1 MKKYKNR
8 KNFCSR
14 LYKKEHK
21 KYFNTLDV
29 NKITGNKALW
39 KNIQPLFSEKK
50 KFANKTTL
58 EDSEENISDDTLV
71 LQELKNFFQ
80 NATKALN
87 INENSYIVDSSS
99 SITDPLDKAIN
110 TYKNH
115 PSVLLMKQK
124 LENVDHFLSLIEKRE
139 KVLDNKEYSG
149 VILTTL
155 SKALRTINHDLLI
168 AKLHVYGFSKES
180 SKLIK
185 SYLTNRWQR
194 IKLMLILGHKYER
207 VLTNMDS
214 CKIWEAN
221 DQKIFLVN
229 IDRNLKLKHYTLKQC
244 KKSGRKVSAL
254 TRTCTFMSYERQR
267 VLLNFFNKSQFLL
280 ELSIIM
286 DVL

>member
-110 TYKNH
+110 TYKNL

-254 TRTCTFMSYERQR
+254 TRTCTFMSLERQR

>member
-1 MKKYKNR
+1 
-8 KNFCSR
+8 
-14 LYKKEHK
+14 
-21 KYFNTLDV
+21 
-29 NKITGNKALW
+29 
-39 KNIQPLFSEKK
+39 
-50 KFANKTTL
+50 
-58 EDSEENISDDTLV
+58 
-71 LQELKNFFQ
+71 
-80 NATKALN
+80 
-87 INENSYIVDSSS
+87 
-99 SITDPLDKAIN
+99 
-110 TYKNH
+110 
-115 PSVLLMKQK
+115 MKQK

-149 VILTTL
+149 VILTAL
-155 SKALRTINHDLLI
+155 SKAFRTINHDLLI

-229 IDRNLKLKHYTLKQC
+229 IDRNLKLKHYILKQC

-254 TRTCTFMSYERQR
+254 TRTYTFMSLERQR
-267 VLLNFFNKSQFLL
+267 VLMKFFNKSQFLL